1 MQSFWQDLRYGAR
14 MLLKNPGFTLIA
26 VLTLALGIG
35 ANTAIFSVI
44 NGVLLSALPYPQP
57 EQLAMVWCD
66 NRRQG
71 IPDDITSYP
80 NFVDWRDRNKTFQGM
95 AGMTSDT
102 YNLTGT
108 GETEEIR
115 AATVSINFFQLIG
128 VNPILGRV
136 FTTEEEQPGRDKVV
150 VLSHSLWQRRFGGD
164 PGILNK
170 TISLSDEPYVVVGIM
185 PPGFQFPE
193 NTEMWGPLAP
203 DEGMRSDKAR
213 FGFFL
218 PVVGR
223 LKPGVTRAQ
232 AQADLDVVASQI
244 EKQFPDMAGYGVNV
258 VPVLENTVGPIRRA
272 LIILFVAV
280 LFVLLIACANV
291 ANLLLARATVRQRE
305 VAVRAAMGAGRW
317 RIVRQLL
324 TESMLLAILGGA
336 LGILLAWW
344 ALRLLVDLSPANI
357 PRLENI
363 RLDGRVLWFTLALSL
378 LTGMIFGLAPSLQ
391 TSHLKLSEALKEG
404 SRTGAGGLRAQR
416 IRGVFIVAEVA
427 LTLALLISAGLL
439 VRSFW
444 RLQNINPGC
453 RTDHLL
459 TLRVTLWGSKYRQG
473 AEAVSFYER
482 LQERLAALPGVE
494 SASATT
500 DIMLRK
506 LATSAG
512 FTIENRPQDPSEL
525 ALELPFDRVQP
536 NYFQTMGIQ
545 LLRGRAFTAQD
556 TRDNPRVTIVNE
568 TFVKRYFPNDDPVG
582 KRFTFGGVGPNTRWF
597 TIVGVVRDSKRQGL
611 EQPVRIESWMPLA
624 QMPSGSMDVV
634 MRTKGDPLA
643 LGNSVREAVWSLD
656 RDLPIPSIQT
666 MEQILSER
674 VAQRRLNMLLLGL
687 FALEALILAAVGIY
701 GVMNYAVTQRTNEI
715 GIRMALGA
723 QTDAVLRLIVRQGM
737 TLVLVGVII
746 GLAATF
752 AMTRLM
758 TTLLFGVS
766 ATDPITFVAI
776 AALLIGVA
784 LVACWIPARRATKV
798 DPMVALRYE

>member
-1 MQSFWQDLRYGAR
+1 MHSFWQDLRYGAR

-26 VLTLALGIG
+26 IVTLSLGIG

-95 AGMTSDT
+95 AGVTSDR

-108 GETEEIR
+108 GEPEEIR
-115 AATVSINFFQLIG
+115 GATVSINFFQLIG

-136 FTTEEEQPGRDKVV
+136 FTAEEEQSGRDKVV
-150 VLSHSLWQRRFGGD
+150 VLSHSLWRRRFGGD
-164 PGILNK
+164 PGVLNK

-193 NTEMWGPLAP
+193 NTEIWGPLAP
-203 DEGMRSDKAR
+203 DDGMRAAR

-232 AQADLDVVASQI
+232 AQADLDVVANQI

-272 LIILFVAV
+272 LMILFVAV

-291 ANLLLARATVRQRE
+291 ANLLLARGAARQRE
-305 VAVRAAMGAGRW
+305 VAVRAALGAGRW

-324 TESMLLAILGGA
+324 TESMLLAALGGA
-336 LGILLAWW
+336 LGVSLAWW
-344 ALRLLVDLSPANI
+344 GLRLLVNFSPANI
-357 PRLENI
+357 PRLETI

-378 LTGMIFGLAPSLQ
+378 LTGLIFGLAPALQ

-404 SRTGAGGLRAQR
+404 ARTGAGGGRAQR

-427 LTLALLISAGLL
+427 LTLALLVGAGLL

-444 RLQNINPGC
+444 RLQQVNPGFK
-453 RTDHLL
+453 TDHLL

-473 AEAVSFYER
+473 GAQRVSFYER
-482 LQERLAALPGVE
+482 LQERLAALPGVV
-494 SASATT
+494 SASATS

-506 LATSAG
+506 LANSAS
-512 FTIENRPQDPSEL
+512 FTIENRPRDPGEL
-525 ALELPFDRVQP
+525 ALELPIDRVQP

-545 LLRGRAFTAQD
+545 LLQGRAFTAQD
-556 TRDNPRVTIVNE
+556 SRDSPKVSIVNE
-568 TFVKRYFPNDDPVG
+568 TFVKRYFPNEDPIG
-582 KRFTFGGVGPNTRWF
+582 KRFTFGGGGPNARWI
-597 TIVGVVRDSKRQGL
+597 TIVGVVRDTKRQGID
-611 EQPVRIESWMPLA
+611 QPVRIESWMPLA

-634 MRTKGDPLA
+634 LRTTGDPLA
-643 LGNSVREAVWSLD
+643 LSNAAREALWSLD

-687 FALEALILAAVGIY
+687 FAMVALILAAVGVY

-723 QTDAVLRLIVRQGM
+723 QTGDVVGLVLKHGM
-737 TLVLVGVII
+737 ALTLVGVAF
-746 GLAATF
+746 GLIATF
-752 AMTRLM
+752 MLTRLM
-758 TTLLFGVS
+758 ASLLFGVS
-766 ATDPITFVAI
+766 ARDPITFAAI
-776 AALLIGVA
+776 AALLTGVA
-784 LVACWIPARRATKV
+784 LLACWIPARRATKV
-798 DPMVALRYE
+798 DPMVALRCE